1 MTKENEK
8 IVPKGYF
15 KIGAYSYVDVKDS
28 HLEFQTDGE
37 CETSWLTPLQT
48 KQLFLS
54 LRNMYIRNGD
64 RFWGDHFWDD

>member
-1 MTKENEK
+1 MTKKNEK

-37 CETSWLTPLQT
+37 CEASWLTSSQT

-54 LRNMYIRNGD
+54 LMNMYISNHD
-64 RFWGDHFWDD
+64 KFWNS